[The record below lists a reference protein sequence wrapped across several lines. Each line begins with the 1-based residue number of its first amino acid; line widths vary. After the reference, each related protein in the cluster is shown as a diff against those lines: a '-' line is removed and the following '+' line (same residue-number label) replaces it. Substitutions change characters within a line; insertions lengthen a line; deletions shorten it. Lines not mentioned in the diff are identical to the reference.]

1 MVRVPA
7 WVELVVGSLLCS
19 QRFFSG
25 YCGFPHYSKTLS
37 NSNSTRNRVDGKP
50 PCECASPKSLFI
62 YLFIYLFT
70 FLMISSQQSTYQ
82 AVLLTNGTD
91 SYVIYSYEDG
101 GMEWTRRIGRKCAV
115 GYATKDRSYSY
126 EEEDSFRESIF
137 SIDTKEFEVNGVR
150 RQGFFCKSLNAPDA
164 PVVLTDEQKCMSWYN
179 QEPDP
184 KDWLE
189 ELGDCPA
196 TRTACRRDN
205 RYRRETR
212 SWSIECY
219 ELRFATPKYGA
230 SHRCCYH
237 RRGRRRN
244 AFVGEPPSAGRAY
257 RLVFL

>member
-1 MVRVPA
+1 
-7 WVELVVGSLLCS
+7 
-19 QRFFSG
+19 
-25 YCGFPHYSKTLS
+25 
-37 NSNSTRNRVDGKP
+37 
-50 PCECASPKSLFI
+50 
-62 YLFIYLFT
+62 
-70 FLMISSQQSTYQ
+70 MISSCQQSTYQ

-91 SYVIYSYEDG
+91 SYIIYSYEDG

-205 RYRRETR
+205 QYRRVTR
-212 SWSIECY
+212 SWRIECY
-219 ELRFATPKYGA
+219 ELKFATPKYGA

-257 RLVFL
+257 RLVFLWNEIGKYVDDLIKNRYMKRSHYSIFSLIIGSILKAFSLVVRERFRKDEFALVH